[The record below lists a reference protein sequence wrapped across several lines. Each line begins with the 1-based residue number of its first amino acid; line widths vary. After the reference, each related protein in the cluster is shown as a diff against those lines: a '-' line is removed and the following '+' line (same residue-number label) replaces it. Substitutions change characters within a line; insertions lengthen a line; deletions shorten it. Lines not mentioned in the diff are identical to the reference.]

1 MKKNFLWV
9 LIGSFFLLV
18 PFSLYI
24 LCNYKIIDESIFK
37 SIIYSYLI
45 MSLGFGLG
53 VLVYVIGIKKSNPIF
68 LALVW
73 GGMFFRLIL
82 LTVMTF
88 LTLKFLEI
96 NQNTFIFSS
105 FIFYILYLIFE
116 VIYLN
121 QRKNK

>member
-1 MKKNFLWV
+1 MKKNILWF

>member
-1 MKKNFLWV
+1 MKQKIIPFLIAAFI
-9 LIGSFFLLV
+9 LFV
-18 PFSLYI
+18 PLSLYT
-24 LCNYKIIDESIFK
+24 LFSSKIIDKIIFT

-53 VLVYVIGIKKSNPIF
+53 VLVYITGIKKSNPIF

-73 GGMFFRLIL
+73 GGMFLRLIL
-82 LTVMTF
+82 LTVMIF

>member
-1 MKKNFLWV
+1 MKQKILPFLIV
-9 LIGSFFLLV
+9 AFILFV

-24 LCNYKIIDESIFK
+24 LFSSKIIDEIIFT

-53 VLVYVIGIKKSNPIF
+53 VLVYIIGIKKSNPIF

-73 GGMFFRLIL
+73 GGMFLRLIL

>member
-1 MKKNFLWV
+1 MKHKILPFLIV
-9 LIGSFFLLV
+9 SFILFV

-24 LCNYKIIDESIFK
+24 LFSFKIIDEIIFM

-45 MSLGFGLG
+45 MLLGFGLG

-88 LTLKFLEI
+88 LALKFLEI

>member
-1 MKKNFLWV
+1 MKQKILPFLIV
-9 LIGSFFLLV
+9 AFIFFV
-18 PFSLYI
+18 PFSSYI
-24 LCNYKIIDESIFK
+24 LCSFKFIDEIIFM

-45 MSLGFGLG
+45 MTLGFGLG
-53 VLVYVIGIKKSNPIF
+53 VLVNVIGIKRSNVIF
-68 LALVW
+68 FASVW
-73 GGMFFRLIL
+73 GGMFLRLIL

-121 QRKNK
+121 LRKNK

>member
-1 MKKNFLWV
+1 MKLKILLFLI
-9 LIGSFFLLV
+9 IGFILV
-18 PFSLYI
+18 VPLSLWILFSS
-24 LCNYKIIDESIFK
+24 KIIDQIVFI

-45 MSLGFGLG
+45 MSFGFGLG
-53 VLVYVIGIKKSNPIF
+53 VLAFIIGIRRSNPIF

-73 GGMFFRLIL
+73 GGMFLRLIL
-82 LTVMTF
+82 LTVLTF

-121 QRKNK
+121 LRKNK

>member
-1 MKKNFLWV
+1 MKKKNLLPSIIAFV
-9 LIGSFFLLV
+9 LFA

-24 LCNYKIIDESIFK
+24 LYRIQIIDEIIFT

-53 VLVYVIGIKKSNPIF
+53 VLMFVMAIKRSNLTF

-82 LTVMTF
+82 LIVMTF

-121 QRKNK
+121 LRKNK

>member
-1 MKKNFLWV
+1 MKLKVPLFIIVAFILFV
-9 LIGSFFLLV
+9 PVSLLIL
-18 PFSLYI
+18 FSS
-24 LCNYKIIDESIFK
+24 KIIDEIIFT

-45 MSLGFGLG
+45 MSFGFGLG
-53 VLVYVIGIKKSNPIF
+53 VLAFIIGIKRSNTIF

-73 GGMFFRLIL
+73 GGMFLRLIL
-82 LTVMTF
+82 LTIMTF

-121 QRKNK
+121 LRKNK

>member
-1 MKKNFLWV
+1 MKKNFLWF

>member
-1 MKKNFLWV
+1 MKKKILPFLTV
-9 LIGSFFLLV
+9 AFILFV
-18 PFSLYI
+18 PLSLYI
-24 LCNYKIIDESIFK
+24 LFRSKIIDEIIFT

-73 GGMFFRLIL
+73 GGMFLRLIL

>member
-1 MKKNFLWV
+1 MKQKILPFLIV
-9 LIGSFFLLV
+9 AFILFV

-24 LCNYKIIDESIFK
+24 LFSSKIIDEIIFT

-53 VLVYVIGIKKSNPIF
+53 VLVYVVGIKKSNPIF
-68 LALVW
+68 LALMW
-73 GGMFFRLIL
+73 GGMFLRLIL
-82 LTVMTF
+82 LTVMIF

>member
-1 MKKNFLWV
+1 MKKKILPFLIV
-9 LIGSFFLLV
+9 AFILFV
-18 PFSLYI
+18 PLSLYT
-24 LCNYKIIDESIFK
+24 LFSSKIIDKIIFT

-53 VLVYVIGIKKSNPIF
+53 VLVYIIGIKKSNPIF

-73 GGMFFRLIL
+73 GGMFLRLIL